1 MEHIEAKNLLSALA
15 NGTNPVTGEVLPAE
29 SPYNE
34 PLVIRALFTVLKSSR
49 GPSIRKT
56 PEERMQD
63 NLAAGRP
70 KMAGMPWN
78 DDQRAEAADKFKGGM
93 SLRDLASHFERTQGA
108 IHAELARQG
117 LIEPDRRWEGRQ
129 ATAA

>member
-1 MEHIEAKNLLSALA
+1 MEHIEAKNLVSALA

-49 GPSIRKT
+49 GPTVRKT
-56 PEERMQD
+56 PEERMQE
-63 NLAAGRP
+63 NLTAGRP
-70 KMAGMPWN
+70 KMAGLPWN
-78 DDQRAEAADKFKGGM
+78 DEQRAEAAEKFQGGA
-93 SLRDLASHFERTQGA
+93 SVRELATHFERTEGA

-117 LIEPDRRWEGRQ
+117 LVEPDRRWEGRQ